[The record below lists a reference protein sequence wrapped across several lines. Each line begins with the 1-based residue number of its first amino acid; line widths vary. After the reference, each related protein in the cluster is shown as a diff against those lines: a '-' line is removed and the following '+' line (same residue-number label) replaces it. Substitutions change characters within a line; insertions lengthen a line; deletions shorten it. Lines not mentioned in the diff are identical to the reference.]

1 MYKST
6 LRPSEIRA
14 SDRRY
19 ERSRV
24 PSGLSAQ
31 VDLRKWDSAI
41 EDQGRL
47 GSCSALAMTSAYE
60 LMLNQ
65 INSYVELSDLF
76 IYYNTRLPLNEQRYD
91 LGATIR
97 DTVKSVETY
106 GVCREELWPYDITKF
121 DDAPTPEAYQDGVT
135 RKLSDPVRLF
145 SLVEGIDCLNS
156 GRPFICG
163 MEIFW
168 SFLFLNS
175 QNAMVRMPLTDLDVT
190 QGYHAMSVV
199 GYDLEQQHFI
209 AKNSFGTD
217 WGDAGYCYISFAYA
231 QAYMMENWAWDLLLN
246 NQL

>member
-6 LRPSEIRA
+6 LRPSEIQD

-19 ERSRV
+19 QRSRT
-24 PSGLSAQ
+24 PSSLSAQ

-76 IYYNTRLPLNEQRYD
+76 IYYNTRLPLNEQAND

-106 GVCREELWPYDITKF
+106 GVCREALWPYDITKF
-121 DDAPTPEAYQDGVT
+121 DDPPTPEAYQDGLT
-135 RKLSDPVRLF
+135 RKLSNPVRLVT
-145 SLVEGIDCLNS
+145 LVEGIDCVNS

-163 MEIFW
+163 MEIFL
-168 SFLFLNS
+168 SFMFLDS
-175 QNAMVRMPLTDLDVT
+175 QNAVVKTPLTDMDAS
-190 QGYHAMSVV
+190 QGYHAMSIV
-199 GYDLEQQHFI
+199 GYDLNQKQFI
-209 AKNSFGTD
+209 AKNSFGMD
-217 WGDAGYCYISFAYA
+217 WGDAGYCYIPFSYA
-231 QAYMMENWAWDLLLN
+231 KTYMFENWAWDLSLS
-246 NQL
+246 